1 MPQQINPKVR
11 PCSAKR
17 NFETPR
23 QYQTHTDIM
32 LMFLMVQLE
41 EGCRVGMVAR
51 RKPLLFLGLNKPK
64 NIWKS
69 VLWTDETKV
78 EMSDHDAECHIS

>member
-1 MPQQINPKVR
+1 
-11 PCSAKR
+11 
-17 NFETPR
+17 
-23 QYQTHTDIM
+23 
-32 LMFLMVQLE
+32 MFLTVQLE
-41 EGCRVGMVAR
+41 EGCGVGMVAR